1 MMRNKKEEAVAEILG
16 TILLMLI
23 AALVMTII
31 YYQFLSDE
39 GPQPETHVD
48 IVGDIIKQNVTLTHK
63 GGESIDADDKISI
76 TIGGEIE
83 PFFIWELLDDE
94 NSNGRWD
101 FGEKV
106 LYRLNESDILENI
119 SQYEFIDVAGIDS
132 LSNSLVF
139 QGPVYTSYRSDV
151 GLEVTVNNT
160 HPVMGDK
167 ISVNIGAWCY
177 GGDIAG
183 AGNVRVNC
191 SLPEG
196 LDFISYA
203 ADQGTYDPISG
214 VWNLGNLLVE
224 NSPVNLTIIVEVN
237 GVPYHEPT
245 QLGIIFEGSGYTSG
259 SVSVWQNT
267 YLSGLR
273 FALNDDS
280 IFPHDGSVEL
290 TVVTCGGNS
299 PPLAEV
305 ELEPTIITE
314 ANYHDI
320 GQDLRNS
327 PYPGGYAPISSAI
340 RLTTDQLYDSDSF
353 SIEKRQ
359 IILLVSSGNPDCI
372 WNEFLGNGYG
382 ADYDGNTP
390 QVELDTINAAEYL
403 NTTIDFNMENDELDA
418 ITVAKTVD
426 LRNSA
431 LFNESIVM
439 PKPGNIYDIN
449 NPIDHPGWVFEVEPG
464 KDEFQEAFSLIIKLL
479 LNSVRVQVNVD
490 DSTTIDPNNGN
501 DISIINIQPSFV

>member
-16 TILLMLI
+16 TILLILI

-63 GGESIDADDKISI
+63 GGESLNADDKISI

-83 PFFIWELLDDE
+83 PFFIWELLDDQ
-94 NSNGRWD
+94 NSNGKWD

-106 LYRLNESDILENI
+106 LYELNESDILENI
-119 SQYEFIDVAGIDS
+119 SQYEFIDVTGIDS
-132 LSNSLVF
+132 LSNSVVF

-151 GLEVTVNNT
+151 GLEVFVDNT
-160 HPVMGDK
+160 SPYIGDQ
-167 ISVNIGAWCY
+167 ISITISAWCY

-183 AGNVRVNC
+183 AGNVNVNC
-191 SLPEG
+191 SLPDG
-196 LDFISYA
+196 LDFISYT
-203 ADQGTYDPISG
+203 ADQGTYDSISG
-214 VWNLGNLLVE
+214 IWNLGNLLVE
-224 NSPVNLTIIVEVN
+224 NSPINMTIIVEVN

-273 FALNDDS
+273 FALNDNS

-314 ANYHDI
+314 SNYHSI
-320 GQDLRNS
+320 GQDLRNT

-359 IILLVSSGNPDCI
+359 IMLIVTSGNPDCI
-372 WNEFLGNGYG
+372 WDEDLGSGYG
-382 ADYDGNTP
+382 GVYMGNIP
-390 QVELDTINAAEYL
+390 QVKEDTINAAEYL
-403 NTTIDFNMENDELDA
+403 NTTIDFNMENDELNA

-426 LRNSA
+426 FRNSTF
-431 LFNESIVM
+431 LNESIVM
-439 PKPGNIYDIN
+439 PIPGNIYDIN

-479 LNSVRVQVNVD
+479 LNSVRIQVNLD
-490 DSTTIDPNNGN
+490 DSTTIDPNSRN